1 MKAAAGMVFGS
12 AILLSALCGGCDNAE
27 ARTATAMTHGGDPVR
42 GRRAIAAHGCGSCHT
57 IPGVR
62 GADGLVGPPL
72 TSMGSR
78 AYVGGVMKNTP
89 QNLIR
94 WIQDPPGVDAM
105 TAMPKLGVS
114 ETDARDIA
122 SYLYTLR

>member
-1 MKAAAGMVFGS
+1 MRTLLI
-12 AILLSALCGGCDNAE
+12 ILLTTALHSTGCDDADARSASALTG
-27 ARTATAMTHGGDPVR
+27 GGDPKR
-42 GRRAIAAHGCGSCHT
+42 GALAIAAHGCSSCHT

-72 TSMGSR
+72 TAMAER
-78 AYVGGVMKNTP
+78 AYVGGVVKNTP

-94 WIQDPPGVDAM
+94 WIQDPPAVDPL

-114 ETDARDIA
+114 ESDARDIA
-122 SYLYTLR
+122 SYLYTLK

>member
-1 MKAAAGMVFGS
+1 MRTTIVMFVALVPVALAAGCDDAERRAAAQ
-12 AILLSALCGGCDNAE
+12 
-27 ARTATAMTHGGDPVR
+27 MTGGGDPER
-42 GRRAIAAHGCGSCHT
+42 GRHAIAAYGCSSCHT

-72 TSMGSR
+72 TGMGSR

-89 QNLIR
+89 QNLVR
-94 WIQDPPGVDAM
+94 WIRDPPAVDPM

-114 ETDARDIA
+114 EPDARDIA
-122 SYLYTLR
+122 SYLDTLR

>member
-1 MKAAAGMVFGS
+1 MRTLFAMLLTLGPLWLAAG
-12 AILLSALCGGCDNAE
+12 CDDAE
-27 ARTATAMTHGGDPVR
+27 GRSATAMTGGGDPRR
-42 GRRAIAAHGCGSCHT
+42 GQHAIAAHGCSSCHT
-57 IPGVR
+57 IPGVC

-72 TSMGSR
+72 TGMGSR

-94 WIQDPPGVDAM
+94 WIQDPPGVDPM

-114 ETDARDIA
+114 EADARDIA